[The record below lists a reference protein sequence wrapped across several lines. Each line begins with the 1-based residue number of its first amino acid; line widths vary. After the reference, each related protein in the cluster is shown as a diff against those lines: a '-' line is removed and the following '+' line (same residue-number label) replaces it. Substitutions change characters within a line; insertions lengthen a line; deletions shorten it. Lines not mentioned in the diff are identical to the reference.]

1 MTEAAYFFSKEA
13 EVILAP
19 FVQVLVGAESPPT
32 ISSPLLAATWDYSF
46 NDDLLVDLKLACKAN
61 IYGRISDKTLADIRK
76 SLENGV
82 LVAVLVPPRL
92 YLLSSWDIAWD
103 GRLEALW
110 NKPSVLL
117 PKSVLEQVWSIYERM
132 TN

>member
-1 MTEAAYFFSKEA
+1 MKDTAYFWSKDA

-19 FVQVLVGAESPPT
+19 YVQVLVGADKPPQ
-32 ISSPLLAATWDYSF
+32 ISSPLFAEPWDYAF
-46 NDDLLVDLKLACKAN
+46 DDLLLDLKLAMKARV
-61 IYGRISDKTLADIRK
+61 YGRVSHQTLADIRK

-92 YLLSSWDIAWD
+92 YLLFPSDITWD
-103 GRLEALW
+103 GSVESLHTR
-110 NKPSVLL
+110 PSILL

>member
-19 FVQVLVGAESPPT
+19 YVQLLVGAERPPE
-32 ISSPLLAATWDYSF
+32 ISSPLFPEPWDYDF
-46 NDDLLVDLKLACKAN
+46 EGLRVDLKLAMKAG
-61 IYGRISDKTLADIRK
+61 IYGKIADQLLADIKKALRD
-76 SLENGV
+76 G
-82 LVAVLVPPRL
+82 VAVALLVPPRL
-92 YLLSSWDIAWD
+92 YLLSPWDITWD
-103 GRLEALW
+103 GSLETLW

>member
-1 MTEAAYFFSKEA
+1 MKDTAYFWSKDA

-19 FVQVLVGAESPPT
+19 FVQVLVGAEKPPT
-32 ISSPLLAATWDYSF
+32 ISSPLSAATWDYSF
-46 NDDLLVDLKLACKAN
+46 DDLLVDLKLACKAN

-82 LVAVLVPPRL
+82 LVAVLVPPKL
-92 YLLSSWDIAWD
+92 YLLFPSDIAWD
-103 GRLEALW
+103 GSVESLHTR
-110 NKPSVLL
+110 PSILL
-117 PKSVLEQVWSIYERM
+117 PKSVLEQVWSIYERI

>member
-19 FVQVLVGAESPPT
+19 FVQLLVGADKPPQ
-32 ISSPLLAATWDYSF
+32 ISSPLFAEPWDYAF
-46 NDDLLVDLKLACKAN
+46 DDLLLDLKLAMKARV
-61 IYGRISDKTLADIRK
+61 YGRISDRTLADIRA

-92 YLLSSWDIAWD
+92 YLLYPWDITWD
-103 GRLEALW
+103 GRLETLW
-110 NKPSVLL
+110 NRPSV
-117 PKSVLEQVWSIYERM
+117 SVPESVVQKVCEIYNRM
-132 TN
+132 VL

>member
-1 MTEAAYFFSKEA
+1 MTEAAYYLSKEA
-13 EVILAP
+13 EIILAP
-19 FVQVLVGAESPPT
+19 YVQHLVGAKEPPT
-32 ISSPLLAATWDYSF
+32 ISSPLSAATWDYSF
-46 NDDLLVDLKLACKAN
+46 EGLLVDLKLAMKAN
-61 IYGRISDKTLADIRK
+61 IYGKISDQTLADIKKALRD
-76 SLENGV
+76 GV

-92 YLLSSWDIAWD
+92 YLLFPYDLTWD

>member
-1 MTEAAYFFSKEA
+1 MKESAYFWSKDA
-13 EVILAP
+13 EVVLAP
-19 FVQVLVGAESPPT
+19 YVQLLVGADKPPQ
-32 ISSPLLAATWDYSF
+32 ISSPLFPEAWDYDF
-46 NDDLLVDLKLACKAN
+46 EGLLVDLKLAMKAGV
-61 IYGRISDKTLADIRK
+61 YGKVSHQTLADIRK

-82 LVAVLVPPRL
+82 AVALLVPPRL
-92 YLLSSWDIAWD
+92 YLLSPWDITWD
-103 GRLEALW
+103 GSLETLW

>member
-19 FVQVLVGAESPPT
+19 FVQVLVGADRPPR
-32 ISSPLLAATWDYSF
+32 ISSPLFAESWDYAF
-46 NDDLLVDLKLACKAN
+46 DDLLVDLKLTLKAG
-61 IYGRISDKTLADIRK
+61 IYGKVSDQTLADIRK

-82 LVAVLVPPRL
+82 LVALLVPPRL
-92 YLLSSWDIAWD
+92 YLLSSWDITWD
-103 GRLEALW
+103 GSLEALW
-110 NKPSVLL
+110 NRPSVLV
-117 PKSVLEQVWSIYERM
+117 PKNVLEQVWELYERM

>member
-1 MTEAAYFFSKEA
+1 MTEAAYFWSKDA

-19 FVQVLVGAESPPT
+19 YVQLLVGAERPPE
-32 ISSPLLAATWDYSF
+32 ISSPISATPWDYAF
-46 NDDLLVDLKLACKAN
+46 DDLLIDLKLTLKAR
-61 IYGRISDKTLADIRK
+61 IYGKVSDKTLADIRK

-82 LVAVLVPPRL
+82 LVAVLVPPKL
-92 YLLSSWDIAWD
+92 YLLFPSDITWD
-103 GRLEALW
+103 GSVESLHTR
-110 NKPSVLL
+110 PSVLL

>member
-1 MTEAAYFFSKEA
+1 VREAAYFWSKDA
-13 EVILAP
+13 EKILAP
-19 FVQVLVGAESPPT
+19 YVQLLVGADKLPE
-32 ISSPLLAATWDYSF
+32 ISSPISATPWDYSF

-61 IYGRISDKTLADIRK
+61 IYGRVSHQTLADIRK

-82 LVAVLVPPRL
+82 VVALLVPPRL
-92 YLLSSWDIAWD
+92 YLLSPWDITWD
-103 GRLEALW
+103 GSLEALW